1 MLENRQLNWDGCIN
15 VRDLGGLPTR
25 DGRVTHWGAVVRSDT
40 PARLTAAG
48 WSALYDC
55 GIRTIITLRT
65 DGMAEDA
72 LNVTPPYADLVTV
85 QVAIEDV
92 TDMEFARQWASTD
105 FWGTPLYYKDA
116 LQLWPER
123 HAAAIAAIAQA
134 QPGGVL
140 FHCIRG
146 YDRTGIIA
154 LLLLALVG
162 VTPEDILIDYE
173 MSVDPYREE
182 LLNGVHTSTREV
194 ILDTLVSLD
203 AENYLLAG
211 GLSRSDLEVV
221 RARLLGP
228 TSKGEQSL

>member
-1 MLENRQLNWDGCIN
+1 MVENRQLNWDGCIN
-15 VRDLGGLPTR
+15 ARDLGGLRTC
-25 DGRVTHWGAVVRSDT
+25 DGRVTRWCAVVRSDT

-48 WSALYDC
+48 WSALYAY

-65 DGMAEDA
+65 DGMVEDD
-72 LNVTPPYADLVTV
+72 LDVTPPYADLVTV

-92 TDMEFARQWASTD
+92 TDTEFARQWASTD

-116 LQLWPER
+116 LCRWPER
-123 HAAAIAAIAQA
+123 HVAAIAAIAQA

-162 VTPEDILIDYE
+162 VIPEDILADYE

-182 LLNGVHTSTREV
+182 LLASVHTSTREV
-194 ILDTLVSLD
+194 ILDTLAWLD
-203 AENYLLAG
+203 AEHYLLVG
-211 GLSRSDLEVV
+211 GLSRSTIETV
-221 RARLLGP
+221 RARFLEP
-228 TSKGEQSL
+228 IK

>member
-1 MLENRQLNWDGCIN
+1 MVKSRQLNWDGCIN
-15 VRDLGGLPTR
+15 MRDLGGLRTR
-25 DGRVTHWGAVVRSDT
+25 DGRTTRWGAVVRSDT

-48 WSALYDC
+48 WSALYDY
-55 GIRTIITLRT
+55 GIRTMITLRT
-65 DGMAEDA
+65 DGMVENELD
-72 LNVTPPYADLVTV
+72 VTPPYADLVTV

-92 TDMEFARQWASTD
+92 TDTEFVRQWASTD

-116 LQLWPER
+116 LQRWPER
-123 HAAAIAAIAQA
+123 HAAVLAAIAQA

-162 VTPEDILIDYE
+162 VTPEDILTDYE

-182 LLNGVHTSTREV
+182 LLKSVHTSTREV
-194 ILDTLVSLD
+194 IFDTLALLD

-211 GLSRSDLEVV
+211 GLSRSDLETV
-221 RARLLGP
+221 RARLLASTEEG
-228 TSKGEQSL
+228 

>member
-1 MLENRQLNWDGCIN
+1 MVKNRKLNWDGCIN

-25 DGRVTHWGAVVRSDT
+25 DGHTTRRGAVVRSDT
-40 PARLTAAG
+40 PSRLTAAG
-48 WSALYDC
+48 WSALYDY

-65 DGMAEDA
+65 DGMVEDD
-72 LNVTPPYADLVTV
+72 LDVTPPYADLVTV

-92 TDMEFARQWASTD
+92 TDTEFVRQWASTN
-105 FWGTPLYYKDA
+105 FWGTPLYYRDA
-116 LQLWPER
+116 LQRWPER
-123 HAAAIAAIAQA
+123 HVAAIAAIAQA

-162 VTPEDILIDYE
+162 VIPDAIIADYE

-182 LLNGVHTSTREV
+182 LLAAAHTSTREV
-194 ILDTLVSLD
+194 MLYTLAWLD
-203 AENYLLAG
+203 AESYLLGG
-211 GLSRSDLEVV
+211 GLSHSDLEAV
-221 RARLLGP
+221 RARLLEP
-228 TSKGEQSL
+228 